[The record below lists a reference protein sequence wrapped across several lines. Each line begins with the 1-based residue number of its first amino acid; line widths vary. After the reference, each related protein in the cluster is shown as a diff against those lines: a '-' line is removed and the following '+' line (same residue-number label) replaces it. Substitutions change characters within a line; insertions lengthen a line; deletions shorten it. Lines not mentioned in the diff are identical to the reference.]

1 MFMCKCIND
10 EKLLE
15 VVSSPEKRPTK
26 GKRRLQ
32 LRSLLKKGLSP
43 TAALELQK
51 LRHMVQLERSRAE
64 KLEEVKMLEEA
75 NKVLKEDKE
84 FLLHQLKPTQ
94 APQMKRKK
102 QSEEVSSDDELSSS
116 SFHSSSTEEEEMPK
130 KKKKRTHCRREDDS
144 PRFEKNRTR
153 MNTIEGVIHWYRSA
167 LKSYKR
173 CGSMKRAFAHE
184 RVDRNTI
191 ARTAPIA
198 EIAIAFPDAFADVP
212 EWDGAV
218 EKMASYADRC
228 RKAISE
234 DMAGK
239 IKAMKNK
246 GQLLPIVYKYT

>member
-1 MFMCKCIND
+1 MDKPTE
-10 EKLLE
+10 EKIHIDSSTE
-15 VVSSPEKRPTK
+15 KVSSKSPPKRA
-26 GKRRLQ
+26 LQ
-32 LRSLLKKGLSP
+32 LSPLEGSSP

-64 KLEEVKMLEEA
+64 KLEEKVKMMEEA
-75 NKVLKEDKE
+75 NKGLKEDKE
-84 FLLHQLKPTQ
+84 FLLNQLKPSQ

-102 QSEEVSSDDELSSS
+102 QDVEVSSDDELSSS

-130 KKKKRTHCRREDDS
+130 KKKNKKTHRRREDDS
-144 PRFEKNRTR
+144 PRFEKNRSR
-153 MNTIEGVIHWYRSA
+153 MKTIEGVIHRYKSA

-173 CGSMKRAFAHE
+173 CGSMKRAFEHE

-198 EIAIAFPDAFADVP
+198 ELAIAFPDAFADVP
-212 EWDGAV
+212 EWDGTI

-239 IKAMKNK
+239 IKAMKK
-246 GQLLPIVYKYT
+246 KSQLLPIVYKYT